1 MASSIHCPFVCSN
14 RMIVDVSANPTFVC
28 LSDIKWT
35 SKANLIQ
42 NHILILRGGNQV
54 DITSNQSL
62 VISLAAIENEKYSSQ
77 IQNCKQ
83 ISEWMFVSRWKRY
96 KGINMVL
103 FLPLLSCE
111 SSVSEKENPD
121 RKKPTVKILH

>member
-1 MASSIHCPFVCSN
+1 
-14 RMIVDVSANPTFVC
+14 MIVDVSANPTFVC

-35 SKANLIQ
+35 SKTNLIQ

-83 ISEWMFVSRWKRY
+83 ISECLWAD
-96 KGINMVL
+96 
-103 FLPLLSCE
+103 
-111 SSVSEKENPD
+111 END
-121 RKKPTVKILH
+121 TRE